1 MFPRIFLAYI
11 LRIDI
16 FSTAEKI
23 TKLMTSRWECIAYRS
38 KLVYEDRNAECFY
51 YGN

>member
-23 TKLMTSRWECIAYRS
+23 TKLMISRWECIAYRS
-38 KLVYEDRNAECFY
+38 ELVYEDRNIKCFY
-51 YGN
+51 CDN